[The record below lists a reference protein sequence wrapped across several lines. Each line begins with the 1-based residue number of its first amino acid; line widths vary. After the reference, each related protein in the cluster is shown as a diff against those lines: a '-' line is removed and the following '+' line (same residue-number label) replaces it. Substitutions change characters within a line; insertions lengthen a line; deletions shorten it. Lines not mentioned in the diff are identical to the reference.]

1 MIKVIIDSG
10 ADQNNWL
17 RNNFDFDFLPL
28 SVIID
33 GEAHLDRHEISLDEL
48 HSAMKD
54 GKMPS
59 TSQPSPGQVQKI
71 LDKYRAQGDEVLFVT
86 IWKELSGTYQM
97 VKSTIED
104 YKETYPDFKVE
115 VVDSNSA
122 TVAESIIA
130 IQAMEMANA
139 GYSFEEVVEQASWNA
154 DHMSV
159 YLTVDKLDWL
169 VKGGRLSKAAGF
181 VGAALNVKP
190 ILTVD
195 DEKLYSTGV
204 VRGSKRVYSRIT
216 DKIKEDSA
224 AFTNQ
229 VVCISHVDQEDN
241 ARALEALI
249 KKEMPEAKTMIFEF
263 GAVLAA
269 HIGVGGVAIAALT
282 EKPKTYIMP
291 KF

>member
-97 VKSTIED
+97 VKSTIDD

>member
-10 ADQNNWL
+10 ADQNDWL
-17 RNNFDFDFLPL
+17 RDNYDFDFLPL

-33 GEAHLDRHEISLDEL
+33 GEARLDRHEISLAEL
-48 HSAMKD
+48 HSAMED

-59 TSQPSPGQVQKI
+59 TSQPSPGQVHAM
-71 LDKYRAQGDEVLFVT
+71 LDKYRAQGDQVLFVT
-86 IWKELSGTYQM
+86 IWKQLSGTFQM
-97 VKSTIED
+97 VKSAIDD
-104 YKETYPDFKVE
+104 YKETYPEFQVE

-122 TVAESIIA
+122 TGVESIIA

-139 GYSFEEVVEQASWNA
+139 GYSFEEVVEQAKWNA
-154 DHMSV
+154 EHSSV

-169 VKGGRLSKAAGF
+169 VKGGRLSKTAGYI
-181 VGAALNVKP
+181 GAALNVKP

-224 AFTNQ
+224 TFKDQ
-229 VVCISHVDQEDN
+229 VICISHVDQVEN
-241 ARALEALI
+241 ARAVEVLI
-249 KKEMPEAKTMIFEF
+249 NKEIPEAKTMIFEF

-269 HIGVGGVAIAALT
+269 HIGLGGVAISALT

-291 KF
+291 KI

>member
-10 ADQNNWL
+10 ADQNKWL
-17 RNNFDFDFLPL
+17 KDNFDYEFLPL

-33 GEAHLDRHEISLDEL
+33 GESHLDRHEISLEAL
-48 HSAMKD
+48 HLAMKA

-59 TSQPSPGQVQKI
+59 TSQPSPGQVQAL
-71 LDKYRAQGDEVLFVT
+71 LDKYREQGDEVLFVT
-86 IWKELSGTYQM
+86 IWKQLSGTYQM
-97 VKSTIED
+97 VKSTVDD
-104 YKETYPDFKVE
+104 YKETYPNFKVE

-130 IQAMEMANA
+130 IQALEMANA
-139 GYSFEEVVEQASWNA
+139 GYTFEEVVEQARWNA
-154 DHMSV
+154 DHLSV
-159 YLTVDKLDWL
+159 YLTVDNLDWL

-181 VGAALNVKP
+181 VGGALKVKP
-190 ILTVD
+190 ILSLD

-216 DKIKEDSA
+216 DKIKEDIKT
-224 AFTNQ
+224 FTDQ
-229 VVCISHVDQEDN
+229 VICISHVDQEEN
-241 ARALEALI
+241 ARAVEELI
-249 KKEMPEAKTMIFEF
+249 KNEIPEAKTMIFEF

-269 HIGVGGVAIAALT
+269 HIGLGGVAIAALT

-291 KF
+291 KH

>member
-10 ADQNNWL
+10 ADQNKWL
-17 RNNFDFDFLPL
+17 KDNFEYEFLPL

-33 GEAHLDRHEISLDEL
+33 GESHLDRHEISLEAL
-48 HSAMKD
+48 HLAMKA

-59 TSQPSPGQVQKI
+59 TSQPSPGQVQAL
-71 LDKYRAQGDEVLFVT
+71 LDKYREQGDEVLFVT
-86 IWKELSGTYQM
+86 IWKQLSGTYQM
-97 VKSTIED
+97 VKSTVDD
-104 YKETYPDFKVE
+104 YKETYPNFKVE

-130 IQAMEMANA
+130 IQALEMANA
-139 GYSFEEVVEQASWNA
+139 GYTFEEVVEQARWNA
-154 DHMSV
+154 DHLSV
-159 YLTVDKLDWL
+159 YLTVDNLDWL

-181 VGAALNVKP
+181 VGGALKVKP
-190 ILTVD
+190 ILSLD

-216 DKIKEDSA
+216 DKIKEDIKT
-224 AFTNQ
+224 FTDQ
-229 VVCISHVDQEDN
+229 VICISHVDQEEN
-241 ARALEALI
+241 ARAVEELI
-249 KKEMPEAKTMIFEF
+249 KNEIPEAKTMIFEF

-269 HIGVGGVAIAALT
+269 HIGLGGVAIAALT

-291 KF
+291 KH

>member
-1 MIKVIIDSG
+1 MVKIIIDSG

-17 RNNFDFDFLPL
+17 RENFDFDFLPL

-33 GEAHLDRHEISLDEL
+33 GEPLLDRHEISLEEL
-48 HSAMKD
+48 HSAMEK

-59 TSQPSPGQVQKI
+59 TSQPSPGQVQEM
-71 LDKYRAQGDEVLFVT
+71 LDKYREKEEEVLLVT
-86 IWKELSGTYQM
+86 LWKQLSGTYQ
-97 VKSTIED
+97 VIKSVVDD

-130 IQAMEMANA
+130 IQALEMAKA
-139 GYSFEEVVEQASWNA
+139 GYSFEDVVAQAKWNA
-154 DHMSV
+154 DNMSV
-159 YLTVDKLDWL
+159 YLTVEHLDWL
-169 VKGGRLSKAAGF
+169 VKGGRLSKAAGYI
-181 VGAALNVKP
+181 GAALNVKP
-190 ILTVD
+190 LLTVD

-204 VRGSKRVYSRIT
+204 VRGSKRVYKRIA

-224 AFTNQ
+224 KFPNQ
-229 VVCISHVDQEDN
+229 LVCIGHVGQEEN
-241 ARALEALI
+241 ARELEKMI
-249 KKEMPEAKTMIFEF
+249 QEEMPEAKTMIFEF

-269 HIGVGGVAIAALT
+269 HIGLGGVAAACIT
-282 EKPKTYIMP
+282 DQPEHYILP

>member
-1 MIKVIIDSG
+1 MIKVIVDSG

-17 RNNFDFDFLPL
+17 RDNFDFDFLPL

-33 GEAHLDRHEISLDEL
+33 GEAHLDRREISLDEL
-48 HSAMKD
+48 HAAMKD

-59 TSQPSPGQVQKI
+59 TSQPSPGQVHAM
-71 LDKYRAQGDEVLFVT
+71 LDKYRAQGDEVVFVT

-97 VKSTIED
+97 VKSTIDD

-122 TVAESIIA
+122 AGAESIIA
-130 IQAMEMANA
+130 IQAMEMAKA
-139 GYSFEEVVEQASWNA
+139 GYSFEEVVEQAKWNA
-154 DHMSV
+154 DYARI

-216 DKIKEDSA
+216 EKIKEDSA
-224 AFTNQ
+224 AFTDQ
-229 VVCISHVDQEDN
+229 MICISHVAQEEN
-241 ARALEALI
+241 ARAVEELI

-269 HIGVGGVAIAALT
+269 HIGLGGVAVAALT

-291 KF
+291 KI